1 MPRQKEED
9 ELIEDKSISFMVY
22 FKGFFLLALVFVG
35 MFMINR
41 LSEKPSAK
49 EPAPVQSA
57 TQKSLVSLKNTAET
71 YMKEHVQKEGLYK
84 SLENT
89 SGQVM
94 GEATAA
100 ADLAVEKA
108 TDTVADYLYK
118 HTLEVVVV
126 TLIEKFPERQK
137 DLFIKRYCEDHACK

>member
-49 EPAPVQSA
+49 EPAPVHSA

-100 ADLAVEKA
+100 ADLVVEKA

-137 DLFIKRYCEDHACK
+137 DLFIKRYCEDHTCK